1 MPQQFVFEPQ
11 YRNQTDDLMLNLAE
25 NVRYRRAQQNRKAAK
40 ADELKLQMAT
50 GQIPEA
56 NLRVTD
62 YGIEGGGRR
71 SERGANL
78 AAYYNQLR
86 QWAGQDDLT
95 LDEDGSFQAD
105 VLNDPEAIVS
115 RLSEKA
121 AAERL
126 RNQQESVDHINRDII
141 PAQQGMLGHD
151 TYSGEGNIP
160 DPDGKAQGGGS
171 TPPPP
176 PLMLRPPTPDAPTPA
191 PETTTPDGKPQVIS
205 PTSPDLVNHIA
216 DVATKTHRQMQQQQ
230 QEDAA
235 QNGGSGTQ
243 PPNTRVRVGAR
254 GENSTRYK
262 ETGKLGYTLNEEGS
276 TIKATPMIK
285 TTAKAGM
292 KLTDEV
298 QTRSR
303 RLLGLAALS
312 DMNASQES
320 VAGYNQRTG
329 LNTFGVAHERRQKDL
344 DTYDA
349 QRRANVAQSK
359 IEGGEIEYKAGK
371 IDSGA
376 DVMRSG
382 EMAARTTVSALTNVA
397 NNSGSD
403 PSKAPQKMNFAGD
416 GGSIIPVDVKPD
428 GTFVAD
434 THNIPFKNI
443 PRSVLNNGS
452 EFIKHI
458 QNQASAYPGGG
469 VKLSEPR
476 RVGNTNQRDIILNGK
491 VVGTTIYQ
499 MGDGNNA
506 DTKAY
511 ISMKAGAPAQLATIL
526 TGDQAQR
533 DGQTRNMDRRAEN
546 QELQNY
552 KLIFQR
558 MGFEYDQSLSIQE
571 NMQKYGVANHRFDQE
586 MEKARAEGKI
596 E

>member
-11 YRNQTDDLMLNLAE
+11 YQNQTDDLMLNLAE
-25 NVRYRRAQQNRKAAK
+25 NVRYRRAQQARKSAK

-50 GQIPEA
+50 GQLPYA
-56 NLRVTD
+56 DLAVTD
-62 YGIEGGGRR
+62 EGIEGAGGRN
-71 SERGANL
+71 EREENL
-78 AAYYNQLR
+78 RGFYGQLR

-95 LDEDGSFQAD
+95 LNEDGSFQAD

-151 TYSGEGNIP
+151 TYTGEGNIP

-171 TPPPP
+171 VPPPP
-176 PLMLRPPTPDAPTPA
+176 PLILRPPTPDASTPT

-205 PTSPDLVNHIA
+205 PTSPDFVNHIA

-254 GENSTRYK
+254 EENNTRYK
-262 ETGKLGYTLNEEGS
+262 ETGKLGYTLNEEAS

-285 TTAKAGM
+285 TTTKAGM

-329 LNTFGVAHERRQKDL
+329 LNTFGVAYERRQKDL

-359 IEGGEIEYKAGK
+359 IEGGEIEYKAGR

-382 EMAARTTVSALTNVA
+382 EMAARTTINANTNVA

-403 PSKAPQKMNFAGD
+403 PSRAPQKMNFEGD
-416 GGSIIPVDVKPD
+416 DGNIIPVDVGPD
-428 GTFVAD
+428 GGFVTD
-434 THNIPFKNI
+434 TPNIPLKNI
-443 PRSVLNNGS
+443 PRAILNDGT
-452 EFIKHI
+452 KYLGYL
-458 QNQASAYPGGG
+458 QDLASLHPGGG
-469 VKLSEPR
+469 ITFSNPR
-476 RVGNTNQRDIILNGK
+476 RIGNTNQRDILENGV
-491 VVGTTIYQ
+491 VVGKSIYQ
-499 MGDGNNA
+499 MGGEGSEP
-506 DTKAY
+506 KAY
-511 ISMKAGAPAQLATIL
+511 LSFHKGSKSRLASTL
-526 TGDQAQR
+526 TANTAQR
-533 DGQTRNMDRRAEN
+533 DGQSRNMDTKSANRQKHSNA
-546 QELQNY
+546 LV
-552 KLIFQR
+552 FQR
-558 MGFEYDQSLSIQE
+558 LGFEYDEAHSLRD
-571 NMQKYGVANHRFDQE
+571 NMQKHQIEQARFDRELDKLRQE
-586 MEKARAEGKI
+586 GEI